1 MRFVLKYKGEGQPD
15 LEKLFNILRE
25 HKIKVLDQTYL
36 PQILFIELNTAQL
49 DALEPVV
56 QHTWTIYQEKLY
68 KLPSTRKSIE
78 R

>member
-25 HKIKVLDQTYL
+25 HKIKVLDQFFL
-36 PQILFIELNTAQL
+36 PQILFIELSLKQL
-49 DALEPVV
+49 EALEPVV

-68 KLPSTRKSIE
+68 KVPSARKSIE
-78 R
+78 